1 MSDEILPAEEVEEVK
16 PVADESPP
24 TGEAAAEAA
33 AAEETVAEEV
43 SPDPIL
49 VNGIEVAPATI
60 AEEERELRRRYEEAG
75 ETKSDEDILEDATQN
90 AIERVLLRQEALKT
104 VGRIPRNE
112 IDKAFNKVL
121 REHGGRNAFYARY
134 PLTEEDEENVRE
146 DLANRIRVERFI
158 GQITADIPAPSEEEI
173 AAFYGKNSSF
183 FVEPEAV
190 HAGHIMLST
199 KNGPADQLMLALLN
213 LRATILEQ
221 DNFAEIARRHAGD
234 DSWDLG
240 WIPRGMILPAF
251 EEAVF
256 ALQPGEISDVVKTSS
271 GLHIATV
278 IERRERKPVS
288 LASARKDI
296 RERLWNQTKN
306 DVVGTLVDKL
316 RESAEIVR
324 P

>member
-1 MSDEILPAEEVEEVK
+1 MSEETEPSEDVETVADEQALAPAEEV
-16 PVADESPP
+16 
-24 TGEAAAEAA
+24 AAA
-33 AAEETVAEEV
+33 
-43 SPDPIL
+43 PPPIL

-60 AEEERELRRRYEEAG
+60 DEEERELRRRYQEAG
-75 ETKSDEDILEDATQN
+75 EEKSDEDILEDATQN
-90 AIERVLLRQEALKT
+90 AIERVLLRQEASKT

-112 IDKAFNKVL
+112 VDKAFNKVL
-121 REHGGRNAFYARY
+121 REHGGRKAFYARY

-173 AAFYGKNSSF
+173 AAFYEKNETF

-190 HAGHIMLST
+190 HAGHIMLAT
-199 KNGPADQLMLALLN
+199 KTGPADQLMLALLN

-234 DSWDLG
+234 ESWDLG
-240 WIPRGMILPAF
+240 WITRGMILPAF

-256 ALQPGEISDVVKTSS
+256 ALQPGEISDVFKTSS
-271 GLHIATV
+271 GLHIATA
-278 IERRERKPVS
+278 IEIRDAKPIS

-306 DVVGTLVDKL
+306 DVVGILVDKL

>member
-1 MSDEILPAEEVEEVK
+1 MSEDTEPSEEETPVVEEAALAEE
-16 PVADESPP
+16 
-24 TGEAAAEAA
+24 EAPA
-33 AAEETVAEEV
+33 
-43 SPDPIL
+43 DPIL
-49 VNGIEVAPATI
+49 VNGVEVAQATI
-60 AEEERELRRRYEEAG
+60 DEEERELRLRYEEAG
-75 ETKSDEDILEDATQN
+75 EEKSDEDILEDATQN

-104 VGRIPRNE
+104 IDRIPRNE

-121 REHGGRNAFYARY
+121 REHGGRKAFYERY

-158 GQITADIPAPSEEEI
+158 AQVTDDIPA
-173 AAFYGKNSSF
+173 
-183 FVEPEAV
+183 AV
-190 HAGHIMLST
+190 HAGHIMLAT
-199 KNGPADQLMLALLN
+199 KTGPADQLMLALLN

-240 WIPRGMILPAF
+240 WITRGMILPAF

-278 IERRERKPVS
+278 IERRDAKPVS

-296 RERLWNQTKN
+296 RERLWNQAKN
-306 DVVGTLVDKL
+306 DVVGELVDKL
-316 RESAEIVR
+316 RETAEIVR